1 MGGGGV
7 GFPETFATSY
17 QTTWHH
23 ITKNFTMRTLYVSF
37 PYLLGGI
44 YMKLHSHILFV
55 VQMH

>member
-1 MGGGGV
+1 MVGGGV
-7 GFPETFATSY
+7 DFPETFATIY

-23 ITKNFTMRTLYVSF
+23 ITNNFTMRTLYVSF
-37 PYLLGGI
+37 LFLLGGI